1 MNKLKIEDR
10 LAIMWTLIDSQGYSV
25 LKNPEFFVI
34 AIVDFFLQKKILKFS
49 IIWGHFYLEILQK
62 EKTDD

>member
-34 AIVDFFLQKKILKFS
+34 AIVDFFLQKKNFKIQYNLGTLLS
-49 IIWGHFYLEILQK
+49 RNTSER
-62 EKTDD
+62 ENR